1 MSLYCIK
8 CWKFTNSK
16 NIIEI
21 KREIDRTINFRSYCV
36 DCGVRKYEKLYDG
49 KENVGKLIPLPKCA
63 ACDSK
68 ISRLIKNQKVTG
80 LLSSL
85 GLKTLLSKI
94 PLSGEFLF

>member
-1 MSLYCIK
+1 MLTVAFESMK
-8 CWKFTNSK
+8 NSMMA
-16 NIIEI
+16 
-21 KREIDRTINFRSYCV
+21 
-36 DCGVRKYEKLYDG
+36 

-80 LLSSL
+80 LLSSS